1 MHGTMHVWWRDS
13 LAGDDKS
20 HTRGTKTDGCR
31 FEAHVGMRTCARM
44 PWRSLGASGTELRL
58 KYTLETGQ
66 TFRWRRTGDAEYTG
80 VVGNRLVQVQQDDK
94 DVRFRVLARTCG
106 SEGGQE
112 KGDLDVL
119 MDYFNLGI
127 CMEPL
132 GREFARADERFRKLQ
147 PFFPGARLLRQD
159 PLECLMSFVC
169 SSNNNIV
176 RIQGMVEK
184 LCAHFGTPILQEDV
198 QDEPYYAFPSLE
210 QLTRA
215 TEQQLRELGFG
226 YRAAF
231 ITGTVRALN
240 EKPEGGQQWLQGL
253 REAEYREAQQALCAL
268 PGVGMKVAACAC
280 LFSLDKHQAIPVD
293 THVWQLAKKYYAPQ
307 IKAKSL
313 TPKVHAEVEQ
323 AFIDRFGPYA
333 GWAHNTLF
341 VADLAKH
348 KAILAEAMRTSM
360 EPSTPDVAKPG
371 RAELD
376 VTPESSKGDSVGSE
390 GPNRSVK
397 RKLEWESPSVTSV
410 E

>member
-1 MHGTMHVWWRDS
+1 MVPIPPIQGCREETPHGFQSR
-13 LAGDDKS
+13 
-20 HTRGTKTDGCR
+20 GCR
-31 FEAHVGMRTCARM
+31 FGARVDMRARAM
-44 PWRSLGASGTELRL
+44 VPWRSLGACGTELRL
-58 KYTLETGQ
+58 RYTLETGQ

-80 VVGNRLVQVQQDDK
+80 VVGTRLVQVRQDES
-94 DVRFRVLARTCG
+94 DVRFRVLARAKSG
-106 SEGGQE
+106 SSGEERGDQE
-112 KGDLDVL
+112 EDVNAL
-119 MDYFNLGI
+119 TEYFNLGI
-127 CMEPL
+127 RMEEL
-132 GREFARADERFRKLQ
+132 GQEFARADNRFRKLQ

-184 LCAHFGTPILQEDV
+184 LCAHFGTPILQEDF

-210 QLTRA
+210 QLNQA
-215 TEQQLRELGFG
+215 TEQQLRALGFG
-226 YRAAF
+226 YRASF

-240 EKPEGGQQWLQGL
+240 EKPEGGREWLHGL
-253 REAEYREAQQALCAL
+253 RKAEYRDAQQALCAL

-348 KAILAEAMRTSM
+348 KDILAEAMRAPL
-360 EPSTPDVAKPG
+360 EPSTPEVVQPL
-371 RAELD
+371 RVRVD
-376 VTPESSKGDSVGSE
+376 VTPETSKGDSVGSE
-390 GPNRSVK
+390 DQRRSVK
-397 RKLEWESPSVTSV
+397 RRLEMESPSASYD